1 MKKIR
6 ELYNHFLSSKGVSTD
21 SRQVGKD
28 ELFFALSGDNFNG
41 NKFAAD
47 ALESGASLCVIDDE
61 RYHTDERCFLVDDV
75 LATLQAL
82 AKYHRKQSKV
92 KVIAITGSNGKT
104 TTKELI
110 SAVLRDHT
118 AIIST
123 AGNDNNHI
131 GVPLT
136 LLTIRE
142 STKIAVVEMG
152 ANHVGEIGFLCSLA
166 LPDIGLI
173 TNIGKAHLDGFGS
186 FEGVITAK
194 SELYEHIRKANGH
207 VILNSDD
214 SLLVRLAEGIASTTY
229 GKNNADV
236 EGEIT
241 DAVPLLNLKWG
252 YNQIV
257 TTCNTQ
263 LYGNYNFT
271 NILAAITTGIYFGV
285 DAKTINSS
293 IEAYVSNNNRSQ
305 QIKTNNNRIILDA
318 YNANPYSM
326 TEALSSFYE
335 SKFENPWVL
344 LGDMFELG
352 DYSLAEH
359 QSIIDK
365 IVGYGFDNVV
375 LIGDE
380 FNHVRDD
387 NFIYF
392 HNTKEAIEYMKDNRI
407 TDADILIKGSR
418 GMKMEALLEVL

>member
-82 AKYHRKQSKV
+82 AKYHRIQSKA
-92 KVIAITGSNGKT
+92 KIIAITGSNGKT

-123 AGNDNNHI
+123 AGNYNNHI

-152 ANHVGEIGFLCSLA
+152 ANHMGEIGFLCSLA

-173 TNIGKAHLDGFGS
+173 ANIGKAQLDGFG
-186 FEGVITAK
+186 
-194 SELYEHIRKANGH
+194 
-207 VILNSDD
+207 
-214 SLLVRLAEGIASTTY
+214 
-229 GKNNADV
+229 
-236 EGEIT
+236 
-241 DAVPLLNLKWG
+241 
-252 YNQIV
+252 
-257 TTCNTQ
+257 
-263 LYGNYNFT
+263 
-271 NILAAITTGIYFGV
+271 
-285 DAKTINSS
+285 
-293 IEAYVSNNNRSQ
+293 
-305 QIKTNNNRIILDA
+305 
-318 YNANPYSM
+318 
-326 TEALSSFYE
+326 
-335 SKFENPWVL
+335 
-344 LGDMFELG
+344 
-352 DYSLAEH
+352 
-359 QSIIDK
+359 
-365 IVGYGFDNVV
+365 
-375 LIGDE
+375 
-380 FNHVRDD
+380 
-387 NFIYF
+387 
-392 HNTKEAIEYMKDNRI
+392 
-407 TDADILIKGSR
+407 
-418 GMKMEALLEVL
+418 